1 MAFILFTRCLASLQL
16 VILPMSRLFFV
27 ILTKLNDDLFI
38 GLGLLLMKFDNNCKI
53 KRRFIGLEQIMK
65 LYTALSSCRHDH
77 HRPLFSYATLVMTQR
92 PDLCLEALSF
102 GCQCS
107 LTENGTCSSAK
118 GQKACKIIL
127 KLRDVVHLD
136 SLNHFSAT
144 VRLAE
149 NGAMLLCVWFLNK
162 KDYYS
167 AHTVVITH
175 NATAFCIATQQFFY
189 VIPLVTASYNQF
201 LQKLISDGIMAIFL

>member
-1 MAFILFTRCLASLQL
+1 MQ
-16 VILPMSRLFFV
+16 
-27 ILTKLNDDLFI
+27 
-38 GLGLLLMKFDNNCKI
+38 
-53 KRRFIGLEQIMK
+53 
-65 LYTALSSCRHDH
+65 ALS
-77 HRPLFSYATLVMTQR
+77 PPTTVSYATLVMTQR
-92 PDLCLEALSF
+92 PDLCFEDLSF

-107 LTENGTCSSAK
+107 LTENGTCSSVK

-127 KLRDVVHLD
+127 KLHDVVHLD

-175 NATAFCIATQQFFY
+175 NATAFCIATQHFFFFFFN
-189 VIPLVTASYNQF
+189 VIPLVTASYNLF
-201 LQKLISDGIMAIFL
+201 LQKLMSDGIMAIFL